1 MPGKRAT
8 TPLFDLL
15 QQGRARAAESRLPEP
30 ETRPAAQSARPS
42 REPKPAG
49 FAEAPIRIVGGV
61 LQMPLVYAG
70 AFVAVAL
77 AAVLVAWSLAYHR
90 GEAAARNEQR
100 LLESALGPGAAL
112 VEPGETGSRSQTPGG
127 SRPSNEAGSGTEPN
141 TRQSTPNVPAVGSA
155 PFLTPSGPTQSDP
168 RLDRHNYLRLGSHI
182 RPSEVASAIEFLG
195 SRGLDCFGVIESGG
209 RRGNDD
215 PLFVL
220 YAGLGFPS
228 GEAGSSQARQYRE
241 QIVAAG
247 TAWKATGGV
256 RNFDDAVWELF
267 TR

>member
-8 TPLFDLL
+8 TPLFELL

-42 REPKPAG
+42 REPKAAG

-70 AFVAVAL
+70 AFVAVFL
-77 AAVLVAWSLAYHR
+77 AAVLGAWSLAYHR

-100 LLESALGPGAAL
+100 LLESALGPGAAV
-112 VEPGETGSRSQTPGG
+112 VEPGEPGSRTQAPGASQP
-127 SRPSNEAGSGTEPN
+127 RNEAGGGTKPN
-141 TRQSTPNVPAVGSA
+141 IRQLTPNVQSVGSA
-155 PFLTPSGPTQSDP
+155 PFLTASGPTQDDP

-182 RPSEVASAIEFLG
+182 RPSEVVSAVEFLG

-209 RRGNDD
+209 RGGNDE

-247 TAWKATGGV
+247 TAWKAAGGV
-256 RNFDDAVWELF
+256 RSFDDAGWELF

>member
-15 QQGRARAAESRLPEP
+15 QQGRARAVESHLPEP
-30 ETRPAAQSARPS
+30 ETQASARRTRPS
-42 REPKPAG
+42 REPKAAG
-49 FAEAPIRIVGGV
+49 LAETPIRIVGGV

-70 AFVAVAL
+70 AFVAVFL
-77 AAVLVAWSLAYHR
+77 AAVLGAWSLAYHR

-100 LLESALGPGAAL
+100 LLESALGPGAAV
-112 VEPGETGSRSQTPGG
+112 VEPGGTGSRTQPPGGNQPTNDAGDG
-127 SRPSNEAGSGTEPN
+127 SRPN
-141 TRQSTPNVPAVGSA
+141 TSQSSPNVPAVGLS
-155 PFLTPSGPTQSDP
+155 PFLTPTGPTQADP

-182 RPSEVASAIEFLG
+182 RPGEVASAIEFLG

-209 RRGNDD
+209 RGGNDD

-247 TAWKATGGV
+247 TAWKAAGGV
-256 RNFDDAVWELF
+256 RNFDDAGWELF
-267 TR
+267 TK